1 MGDTNEQLM
10 RRWFEE
16 VWNLKRE
23 SAVDEM
29 FPEGRKA
36 HGLPY
41 PDSEIVGP
49 GAFKEFRYGFLKAF
63 PDLQVTVE
71 DIVSE
76 GDRAAVR
83 WTATMTHQGEFGGVT
98 PTGKQ
103 AKLSGATFVRIED
116 SLIVEG
122 WNFLDLPGFVQR
134 LKDGAA

>member
-1 MGDTNEQLM
+1 MGDANQQLM

-29 FPEGRKA
+29 YPEGRKA

-49 GAFKEFRYGFLKAF
+49 GAFKEFRRGFLKGF
-63 PDLQVTVE
+63 PDIHITLE
-71 DIVSE
+71 DSVADQ
-76 GDRAAVR
+76 DRVAVR
-83 WTATMTHQGEFGGVT
+83 WTATMTHQGEFSGVA
-98 PTGKQ
+98 PTGKP
-103 AKLSGATFVRIED
+103 ARLSGATFARIED
-116 SLIVEG
+116 GVIIEA
-122 WNFLDLPGFVQR
+122 WNFMDLSGFVQR